1 MVSTGV
7 PLKCSQS
14 QTLVSSLAHLTAS
27 MGEPGPRL
35 TSRLLWNSVCFL
47 RTNPDALS
55 SLASD
60 SVSEADA
67 LLPSLYTLGS
77 AMVPVQ
83 CRD

>member
-14 QTLVSSLAHLTAS
+14 QTLVSSLAQLTAS
-27 MGEPGPRL
+27 RGEPGPTL
-35 TSRLLWNSVCFL
+35 TSRLLWNAVCFL

-60 SVSEADA
+60 SSSEADA
-67 LLPSLYTLGS
+67 LLPSRYTLGS

-83 CRD
+83 